1 MKYLSSFILILSLF
15 TALFSTTNTTSTWA
29 QKPFKVVID
38 AGHGGKD
45 PGAIG
50 FFSNEKDINL
60 SVALRLGQMLQDSMK
75 GKIQVIYTRSTDI
88 FLSLQERHRIANS
101 HNADLF
107 ISIHVNSTM
116 PRKETI
122 QTGTKR
128 VKIKK
133 NKYKTVPVYK
143 TIYHKE
149 TFTSGTETYV
159 LGLHRM
165 DQKEEAISNTQEILG
180 EETGLLDM
188 NDPATSIIISQYSQ
202 RFLSKSVTF
211 ANKIQS
217 NFKSYGRKDLG
228 VKQKGL
234 EVLAG
239 SAMPGVLIELGFIN
253 NKEEERYLN
262 SSQGIQECA
271 HVIYKAI
278 IDYADIK

>member
-1 MKYLSSFILILSLF
+1 MQFYSKALRILTILLAFTCISVLSYSQ
-15 TALFSTTNTTSTWA
+15 
-29 QKPFKVVID
+29 QKVFKVVID
-38 AGHGGKD
+38 AGHGGRD

-60 SVALRLGQMLQDSMK
+60 SSALRLGKMLNDSLK
-75 GKIQVIYTRSTDI
+75 GKVQVIYTRSTDV
-88 FLSLQERHRIANS
+88 FLTLKERHAIANA

-122 QTGTKR
+122 KTGTKK

-133 NKYKTVPVYK
+133 GKYKTVPVYK

-165 DQKEEAISNTQEILG
+165 DQKQDAISNTQDIIG
-180 EETGLLDM
+180 ESTGLLDIE
-188 NDPATSIIISQYSQ
+188 DPSTAIIISQYSQ
-202 RFLSKSVTF
+202 KFLSKSVTF
-211 ANKIQS
+211 ANKIQN
-217 NFKSYGRKDLG
+217 NFKSYGRRDLG

-239 SAMPGVLIELGFIN
+239 SAMPGVLVELGFIN

-262 SSQGIQECA
+262 TEKGIEECA
-271 HVIYKAI
+271 HVMYRAI
-278 IDYADIK
+278 VEYANL

>member
-1 MKYLSSFILILSLF
+1 MKMTLKNQLYFFLSFIAILFF
-15 TALFSTTNTTSTWA
+15 TSIQAIS
-29 QKPFKVVID
+29 KPFKVVID
-38 AGHGGKD
+38 AGHGGRD

-60 SVALRLGQMLQDSMK
+60 AVALRLGQMLNDSAK
-75 GKIQVIYTRSTDI
+75 GKVQVIYTRTSDV
-88 FLSLQERHRIANS
+88 FLTLVERHSIANS
-101 HNADLF
+101 YNADLF

-116 PRKETI
+116 PRKEVI
-122 QTGTKR
+122 KTGTKR
-128 VKIKK
+128 VKTGKK
-133 NKYKTVPVYK
+133 KYKTVPVYK

-165 DQKEEAISNTQEILG
+165 DQKEDAISNTQEIIG
-180 EETGLLDM
+180 ESTGILDM
-188 NDPATSIIISQYSQ
+188 SDPATSIIISQYSQ
-202 RFLSKSVTF
+202 KFLAKSVTF
-211 ANKIQS
+211 ANKIQG
-217 NFKSYGRKDLG
+217 NFKTFGRRDLG

-262 SSQGIQECA
+262 SDQGVYECA
-271 HVIYKAI
+271 YVIYKAI
-278 IDYADIK
+278 MDYANLNS